1 MKNFIVVLIAV
12 IHTLP
17 AISQILRVQDIET
30 RKALPFVQVYND
42 NKSIS
47 TFTNE
52 NGEIDLK
59 LFKEESF
66 LNFEIFGYH
75 KQRLSVDEIK
85 NKNFI
90 IQLKIKAFELN
101 NVVISANRWEQKE
114 TEVAYKISQINQEHI
129 QLHNPQTAAD
139 LLGTS
144 GEVFI
149 QKSQQGGGSPMIRGF
164 ATNRVLISIDGVR
177 MNNAIFRAGN
187 VQSVIS
193 LDPFA
198 IENTEVL
205 FGPNSVIYGSDAIG
219 GVMAFQT
226 LKPKFAINYTLNVSG
241 SATARYA
248 SANNEFSAHS
258 HVNIGGKRWAS
269 LTSISHNR
277 YNHLRM
283 GTRNSRNE
291 YIRPFFVQRIDSL
304 DKVVANSDPYLQVP
318 TAYNQYNIMQKFRY
332 KFSDTWELDYGF
344 HYSETSPYD
353 RYDRHIRYTN
363 TGMPRSAEWRYGP
376 QIWMMNMLSANYQKK
391 TALLDEMYIRVAHQ
405 FFEESR
411 IDRNMNNPNQR
422 SRIEK
427 VDAFSINID
436 VLKEWSENHTTF
448 YGIEAVYN
456 GIRSI
461 GTDKNIVTQNV
472 IQAPTRYPN
481 STWSSYA
488 AYLSHKYKINRSVQ
502 LEAGA
507 RYNNY
512 NIEAQFDTTF
522 YTFPFTKANI
532 SNGALTGSLGSII
545 RLSENTALRA
555 SVSTGFR
562 SPNVDDIGKVFDS
575 EPGAVV
581 IPNPNLK
588 AEYAYN
594 AEIGMRSVLFNSL
607 LVDAAVYYTYLDNA
621 LVRRDFQL
629 NNQDSIVYDGTLS
642 RVQAIQNAASAWV
655 YGFQFGIEWKISPKF
670 NFISRINYQIGEEV
684 MDDKTVSNSRHAAP
698 IFGVSRLQFK
708 HKKLMLELNS
718 QYSGE
723 QTFANLNQEERGK
736 TEIYAIDT
744 NGNPWSPGWYTLN
757 FKCMYSISNRWALS
771 TGVENIMDVQYRP
784 YSSGLVAPGRNFIM
798 SLRMNF

>member
-1 MKNFIVVLIAV
+1 MKHFVFVLIAV
-12 IHTLP
+12 IQTLP
-17 AISQILRVQDIET
+17 AISQILRVQDFET
-30 RKALPFVQVYND
+30 RKALPFVQVYSD

-52 NGEIDLK
+52 KGEMDIAV
-59 LFKEESF
+59 FKKESY
-66 LNFEIFGYH
+66 LNFEILGYH

-85 NKNFI
+85 KTNFL
-90 IQLKIKAFELN
+90 IQLKFKAFELN

-114 TEVAYKISQINQEHI
+114 AEVAYKISQITPEQI

-139 LLGTS
+139 LLGVS

-164 ATNRVLISIDGVR
+164 ATNRVLLSIDGVR

-226 LKPKFAINYTLNVSG
+226 LKPKFATNDTLSVNG

-258 HVNIGGKRWAS
+258 HVNIGSKRVAYVAS
-269 LTSISHNR
+269 FSHNR
-277 YNHLRM
+277 YQHLRM

-291 YIRPFFVQRIDSL
+291 YLRPFYVERSDNVDRIVS
-304 DKVVANSDPYLQVP
+304 NSNPYLQVP
-318 TAYNQYNIMQKFRY
+318 TAYNQLNVMQKFRY
-332 KFSDTWELDYGF
+332 KASQTWELDYGF

-353 RYDRHIRYTN
+353 RYDRHIRYN
-363 TGMPRSAEWRYGP
+363 NAGLPRSAEWRYGP

-391 TALLDEMYIRVAHQ
+391 TALLDEMYIRLAHQ

-411 IDRNMNNPNQR
+411 IDRNFNNSNQR
-422 SRIEK
+422 TRIEK
-427 VDAFSINID
+427 VDAYSLNLD
-436 VLKEWSENHTTF
+436 LRKEWNEKHSTF
-448 YGIEAVYN
+448 YGAEAVLN
-456 GIRSI
+456 RVHSF
-461 GTDKNIVTQNV
+461 GTDRNILNQN
-472 IQAPTRYPN
+472 ITRASSRYPN

-488 AYLSHKYKINRSVQ
+488 AYLSHKYKVNRVVQ

-507 RYNNY
+507 RYNY
-512 NIEAQFDTTF
+512 YAIDAQFDTTF
-522 YTFPFTKANI
+522 YKFPFTEANI
-532 SNGALTGSLGSII
+532 SNGALTGSLGSMI
-545 RLSENTALRA
+545 RISENTALRA
-555 SVSTGFR
+555 SFSTGFR
-562 SPNVDDIGKVFDS
+562 SPNIDDIGKVFDS

-588 AEYAYN
+588 AEYAHN

-655 YGFQFGIEWKISPKF
+655 YGFQFGIEWKISSKF
-670 NFISRINYQIGEEV
+670 NFISRFNYQKGEEI
-684 MDDKTVSNSRHAAP
+684 MDDNSVSNSRHAAP
-698 IFGVSRLQFK
+698 FFGVSRLQFK
-708 HKKLMLELNS
+708 HKKLMLEMNI

-736 TEIYAIDT
+736 PEIYAIDE
-744 NGNPWSPGWYTLN
+744 NGNPWSPGWYTIN
-757 FKCMYSISNRWALS
+757 FRCMYSISNRWVVS
-771 TGVENIMDVQYRP
+771 SGVENMLDLQYRP
-784 YSSGLVAPGRNFIM
+784 YSSGLVAPGRNFVM